1 MTSAS
6 FNAGMTK
13 QTMSDPECSGVDLL
27 ENALFPE
34 NKFRSREIIFDA
46 TLLANPREIAFD
58 PCFQAH
64 CRRVTSL
71 PSHSR
76 IRYQMLHFTA
86 SKLVIHD
93 LRELYLEGNAS
104 NSAYALHGL

>member
-58 PCFQAH
+58 PFFQAH
-64 CRRVTSL
+64 CQRVTSL
-71 PSHSR
+71 PNHRR
-76 IRYQMLHFTA
+76 IGYHMPHFTA
-86 SKLVIHD
+86 SKLAIHNRRD
-93 LRELYLEGNAS
+93 PYVLLIGDQCR
-104 NSAYALHGL
+104 